1 IVKTR
6 RGQLGLV
13 SSLNR
18 ILSAVQNTLCT
29 GPSSQAPPQP
39 PQASPPAAAD
49 HSRTPSLLA
58 SSHSAS
64 GGESL
69 FQLYIA
75 SLAWPQNCCV
85 LESCRRIP
93 LGGLS
98 SMENRRPLLRKGRL
112 LRGQIHH
119 GLIGAGAPVS
129 GVRGASICPH
139 AHSDCKWLDSGAGD
153 SSGFISQLLHMYM
166 LGDLGQFT

>member
-1 IVKTR
+1 MRRCLRVKTR
-6 RGQLGLV
+6 RGQLGLASGCFEQHSCFSPRV
-13 SSLNR
+13 NR
-18 ILSAVQNTLCT
+18 ILSAVQNTLCA
-29 GPSSQAPPQP
+29 GPSSQAPPHP
-39 PQASPPAAAD
+39 PQASPPAAPD

-69 FQLYIA
+69 FQLYMA

-119 GLIGAGAPVS
+119 GQANQT
-129 GVRGASICPH
+129 VR
-139 AHSDCKWLDSGAGD
+139 AHRGWG
-153 SSGFISQLLHMYM
+153 SGFRGEWSHHLLPCPP
-166 LGDLGQFT
+166 